1 MIVNTL
7 NRKLLRDLW
16 RLRGQVLAI
25 AVVVASGVAVLV
37 MSLSTLNSLQETAST
52 YYERY
57 RFADVFAS
65 VTRAPEQL
73 AGRIAAIPGVQH
85 AETRISKLATLD
97 IDGFAEPVI
106 GQLVSI
112 PERGESVLNRLAL
125 LAGRRVQPDHPVV
138 VVLSVPFAE
147 AHGLTTGSRLHGII
161 NGKRRELIV
170 VGIALSPEHVYAIG
184 PGALMP
190 DNQRFG
196 ILWMGRDALAAAF
209 DLDGAFNDISLSLL
223 HGTRPETVIP
233 PLDQLLARY
242 GGIGAIA
249 RADQLSNWFLMNE
262 IEQLGTMARILPSIF
277 LMVAAFLT
285 NMVLARI
292 IATERSEIGLMKA
305 FGYRNTEIGWHYAR
319 MVMAITAIGIVLGWL
334 VGAWFG
340 KVSTGLYAEFYRFPL
355 LIFAP
360 PPSTFA
366 IGALVSLGAA
376 LAGTFSSLR
385 RAAALPPAEAMRP
398 PAPPLYRRTQ
408 LSRSRFAAWLDQP
421 TRIILRQ
428 ITRWPGRALLTSA
441 GIGLSVGVLVMA
453 LQWIDSINHIVQ
465 VYFYD
470 TQRQDMMIGLVE
482 PQSDTSAH
490 ELAHLPGVLAVEPM
504 RIVSAYLRHGNRSHR
519 GALTGIP
526 PDAQLQRVYDAG
538 GYTVPLPPGGV
549 VLGTKL
555 AEKLGVTTGDTL
567 QVDVLEGRRPQLQ
580 IPVVGL
586 FETYIGIPAFIDI
599 HTLNRLLKERPS
611 LEYAN
616 LLVDDASLPALYEA
630 LKGMPEVSAVMLRE
644 AAIRTFNDTL
654 AETLLIYISFFAMF
668 ACALG
673 FGVVYNSTRI
683 ALSERGRELAT
694 LRVLGFSRAEIS
706 YILLGEVAL
715 LILIG
720 LPLGCLAGQGL
731 ALVMTTA
738 FETELYRVPMIIE
751 LSTYGTA
758 ILVALL
764 ATAVS
769 ATLVRRRLDRL
780 DLIAVLKTRE

>member
-1 MIVNTL
+1 MNTL

-25 AVVVASGVAVLV
+25 AMVVASGVAVLV
-37 MSLSTLNSLQETAST
+37 MSLATLNSLQETAAT

-57 RFADVFAS
+57 RFADIFAG

-73 AGRIAAIPGVQH
+73 AKRVAAIPGVQH

-97 IDGFAEPVI
+97 IAGFAEPVI

-112 PERGESVLNRLAL
+112 PEHGESVLNRLAL
-125 LAGRRVQPDHPVV
+125 LAGRRVQPDHPDE
-138 VVLSVPFAE
+138 VVLSEPFAE
-147 AHGLTTGSRLHGII
+147 AHGLTTGSRLHAVI
-161 NGKRRELIV
+161 NGKRRELNV

-196 ILWMGRDALAAAF
+196 ILWMGRDALAAAY

-223 HGTRPETVIP
+223 HGTRPESVIP
-233 PLDQLLARY
+233 QLDQLLARY

-262 IEQLGTMARILPSIF
+262 IDQLGTLARILPTIF
-277 LMVAAFLT
+277 LVVAAFLT

-319 MVMAITAIGIVLGWL
+319 MVMCITAIGIVLGWL

-340 KVSTGLYAEFYRFPL
+340 KISTGLYAEFYRFPL

-366 IGALVSLGAA
+366 TGALVSLGAA

-385 RAAALPPAEAMRP
+385 RAAKLPPAEAMRP
-398 PAPPLYRRTQ
+398 PAPPLYRRTR
-408 LSRSRFAAWLDQP
+408 LSRSRIATWLDQP
-421 TRIILRQ
+421 SRIILRQ
-428 ITRWPGRALLTSA
+428 IVRWPGRALLTSA

-470 TQRQDMMIGLVE
+470 SQRQDMMVGLVE
-482 PQSDTSAH
+482 AQSDSAAH
-490 ELAHLPGVLAVEPM
+490 ELAHLPGVLSVEPM
-504 RIVSAYLRHGNRSHR
+504 RIVSAYLRHGNQSHR

-538 GYTVPLPPGGV
+538 GYVVPLPPGGV

-555 AEKLGVTTGDTL
+555 AEKLGVSTGDTL
-567 QVDVLEGRRPQLQ
+567 QVDVLQGRRPQLQ
-580 IPVVGL
+580 VPVAGV

-599 HTLNRLLKERPS
+599 ATLNRLLKERPS

-616 LLVDDASLPALYEA
+616 LLVDDAARPALYEA
-630 LKGMPEVSAVMLRE
+630 LKNMPKVSAVMLRE
-644 AAIRTFNDTL
+644 AAITTFNDTL

-668 ACALG
+668 ACTLG
-673 FGVVYNSTRI
+673 FGVVCNSTRI

-715 LILIG
+715 LVLVG
-720 LPLGCLAGQGL
+720 LPMGCIAGQGL
-731 ALVMTTA
+731 AWLMTSA
-738 FETELYRVPMIIE
+738 FETELYRVPLVIE
-751 LSTYGTA
+751 LSTYGMA
-758 ILVALL
+758 ILVALA
-764 ATAVS
+764 ATAAS
-769 ATLVRRRLDRL
+769 AALVRRRLDRL

>member
-1 MIVNTL
+1 VNAL

-16 RLRGQVLAI
+16 RMRGQVLAI
-25 AVVVASGVAVLV
+25 AMVVASGVAVLV
-37 MSLSTLNSLQETAST
+37 MSLATLSSLQETAFT

-57 RFADVFAS
+57 RFADIFAS

-73 AGRIAAIPGVQH
+73 AARIADIPGVQH
-85 AETRISKLATLD
+85 VETRISKLATLD
-97 IDGFAEPVI
+97 MAGFEEPVI

-112 PERGESVLNRLAL
+112 PEHGESVLNRLAL
-125 LAGRRVQPDHPVV
+125 LAGRRVQPDHPDE
-138 VVLSVPFAE
+138 VVLSEPFAE
-147 AHGLTTGSRLHGII
+147 AHGLTPGSRLHAII
-161 NGKRRELIV
+161 NGKRRALHV
-170 VGIALSPEHVYAIG
+170 VGIALSPEYVYAIG

-196 ILWMGRDALAAAF
+196 VLWMGRKALAAAY
-209 DLDGAFNDISLSLL
+209 DLDGAFNDIALSLL
-223 HGTRPETVIP
+223 HGTQPASVIQ

-262 IEQLGTMARILPSIF
+262 IDQLGTMARILPTIF
-277 LMVAAFLT
+277 LVVAAFLT

-305 FGYRNTEIGWHYAR
+305 FGYRSTEIGWHYAR
-319 MVMAITAIGIVLGWL
+319 MVIAITGVGIAIGWL
-334 VGAWFG
+334 IGAWFG
-340 KVSTGLYAEFYRFPL
+340 KVSTELYAEFYRFPL
-355 LIFAP
+355 LIFVP
-360 PPSTFA
+360 KPSSFA
-366 IGALVSLGAA
+366 AGAMVSLGAA
-376 LAGTFSSLR
+376 LAGTLGSMR
-385 RAAALPPAEAMRP
+385 RAASLPPAEAMRP
-398 PAPPLYRRTQ
+398 PSPPLYRRTR
-408 LSRSRFAAWLDQP
+408 LSTSRIAAWLDQP

-428 ITRWPGRALLTSA
+428 IVRWPGRALLTSA

-470 TQRQDMMIGLVE
+470 TQRQDMMVGLVE
-482 PQSDTSAH
+482 PQSSTAAY
-490 ELAHLPGVLAVEPM
+490 EFAHLPGVLAVEPM

-519 GALTGIP
+519 GALTGVP
-526 PDAQLQRVYDAG
+526 PDAQLQRVYDASG
-538 GYTVPLPPGGV
+538 HVVPLPPGGV

-555 AEKLGVTTGDTL
+555 AEKLGVGAGDTL

-580 IPVVGL
+580 VPVTGV
-586 FETYIGIPAFIDI
+586 FETYIGVPAFIDI
-599 HTLNRLLKERPS
+599 DTLNRLLKERPS

-616 LLVDDASLPALYEA
+616 LLVDENARPALYARLKA
-630 LKGMPEVSAVMLRE
+630 LPEISAVMLRE
-644 AAIRTFNDTL
+644 AAVSTFHETL

-694 LRVLGFSRAEIS
+694 LRVLGFSRTEIS

-715 LILIG
+715 LIFVG

-731 ALVMTTA
+731 AWLMTSA
-738 FETELYRVPMIIE
+738 FETELYRVPLVVE

-758 ILVALL
+758 VLVALL
-764 ATAVS
+764 ATAAS
-769 ATLVRRRLDRL
+769 AALVRRRLDRL

>member
-1 MIVNTL
+1 MKVL

-25 AVVVASGVAVLV
+25 AMVVASGVAVLV
-37 MSLSTLNSLQETAST
+37 MSLATLSSLQETAAT
-52 YYERY
+52 YYERH
-57 RFADVFAS
+57 RFADVFAR

-73 AGRIAAIPGVQH
+73 AARIAGIPGVQH

-97 IDGFAEPVI
+97 IAGFEEPVI

-112 PERGESVLNRLAL
+112 PEHGESVLNRLAL
-125 LAGRRVQPDHPVV
+125 LAGRRVQPDHPDE
-138 VVLSVPFAE
+138 VVLSEPFAE
-147 AHGLTTGSRLHGII
+147 AHALTTGSRLHAII
-161 NGKRRELIV
+161 NGKRRALHV
-170 VGIALSPEHVYAIG
+170 VGIALSPEYVYAIG

-196 ILWMGRDALAAAF
+196 VLWMGRKALAAAY
-209 DLDGAFNDISLSLL
+209 DLDGAFNDIALSLL
-223 HGTRPETVIP
+223 HGTQPASVIQ
-233 PLDQLLARY
+233 PLDQLLGRY

-262 IEQLGTMARILPSIF
+262 IDQLGTMARILPTIF
-277 LMVAAFLT
+277 LVVAAFLT

-319 MVMAITAIGIVLGWL
+319 MVIAITAVGIVLGW
-334 VGAWFG
+334 VIGAVFG
-340 KVSTGLYAEFYRFPL
+340 KVSTELYAEFYRFPL
-355 LIFAP
+355 LIFEP
-360 PPSTFA
+360 KPSSFA
-366 IGALVSLGAA
+366 AGALVSLGAA
-376 LAGTFSSLR
+376 LTGTLGSMH

-398 PAPPLYRRTQ
+398 PSPPLYRRTR
-408 LSRSRFAAWLDQP
+408 LSTSRLAAWLDQP

-428 ITRWPGRALLTSA
+428 IARWPGRALLTSA
-441 GIGLSVGVLVMA
+441 GIGLSVGVLIMA

-470 TQRQDMMIGLVE
+470 TQRQDMMVGLVE
-482 PQSDTSAH
+482 PQSATAAY
-490 ELAHLPGVLAVEPM
+490 EFAHLPGVLAVEPM

-519 GALTGIP
+519 GALTGVP
-526 PDAQLQRVYDAG
+526 PGAQLQRVYDASG
-538 GYTVPLPPGGV
+538 HVVPLPPGGV

-555 AEKLGVTTGDTL
+555 AEKLGVTVGDTL
-567 QVDVLEGRRPQLQ
+567 QVDVLEGRRPHLQ
-580 IPVVGL
+580 VPVTGV
-586 FETYIGIPAFIDI
+586 FETYIGVPAFIDI
-599 HTLNRLLKERPS
+599 TTLNRLLKERPS

-616 LLVDDASLPALYEA
+616 LLVDEAARPALYARLKA
-630 LKGMPEVSAVMLRE
+630 LPEISAVMLRE
-644 AAIRTFNDTL
+644 AAVRTFHETL

-683 ALSERGRELAT
+683 ALSERGREMAT
-694 LRVLGFSRAEIS
+694 LRVLGFSRTEIS

-715 LILIG
+715 LIFVG

-731 ALVMTTA
+731 AWLMTSA
-738 FETELYRVPMIIE
+738 FETELFRVPLVIE

-758 ILVALL
+758 VLVALL
-764 ATAVS
+764 ATAAS
-769 ATLVRRRLDRL
+769 AALVRRRLDRL

>member
-1 MIVNTL
+1 MKVL

-25 AVVVASGVAVLV
+25 AMVVASGVAVLV
-37 MSLSTLNSLQETAST
+37 MSLATLSSLQETAVT
-52 YYERY
+52 YYERH

-73 AGRIAAIPGVQH
+73 AARIAGIPGVQH

-97 IDGFAEPVI
+97 IAGFEEPVI

-112 PERGESVLNRLAL
+112 PEHGESVLNRLAL
-125 LAGRRVQPDHPVV
+125 LAGRRVQPDHPDE
-138 VVLSVPFAE
+138 VVLSEPFAE
-147 AHGLTTGSRLHGII
+147 AHGLTPGSRLHAII
-161 NGKRRELIV
+161 NGKRRALHV
-170 VGIALSPEHVYAIG
+170 VGIALSPEYVYAIG

-196 ILWMGRDALAAAF
+196 VLWMGRKALAAAY
-209 DLDGAFNDISLSLL
+209 DLDGAFNDIALSLL
-223 HGTRPETVIP
+223 HGTQPASVIQ
-233 PLDQLLARY
+233 PLDQLLGRY

-262 IEQLGTMARILPSIF
+262 IDQLGTMARILPTIF
-277 LMVAAFLT
+277 LVVAAFLT

-319 MVMAITAIGIVLGWL
+319 MVIAITAVGIVLGW
-334 VGAWFG
+334 VIGAVFG
-340 KVSTGLYAEFYRFPL
+340 KVSTELYAEFYRFPL
-355 LIFAP
+355 LIFEP
-360 PPSTFA
+360 KPSSFA
-366 IGALVSLGAA
+366 AGALVSLGAA
-376 LAGTFSSLR
+376 LTGTLGSMH

-398 PAPPLYRRTQ
+398 PSPPLYRRTR
-408 LSRSRFAAWLDQP
+408 LSTSRLAAWLDQP

-428 ITRWPGRALLTSA
+428 IVRWPGRALLTSA
-441 GIGLSVGVLVMA
+441 GIGLSVGVLIMA

-470 TQRQDMMIGLVE
+470 TQRQDMMVGLVE
-482 PQSDTSAH
+482 PQSATAAY
-490 ELAHLPGVLAVEPM
+490 EFAHLPGVLAVEPM

-519 GALTGIP
+519 GALTGVP
-526 PDAQLQRVYDAG
+526 PGAQLQRVYDASG
-538 GYTVPLPPGGV
+538 HVVPLPPGGV

-555 AEKLGVTTGDTL
+555 AEKLGVTAGDTL
-567 QVDVLEGRRPQLQ
+567 QVDVLEGRRPHLQ
-580 IPVVGL
+580 VPVTGV
-586 FETYIGIPAFIDI
+586 FETYIGVPAFIDI
-599 HTLNRLLKERPS
+599 TTLNRLLKERPS

-616 LLVDDASLPALYEA
+616 LLVDDAARPALYARLKA
-630 LKGMPEVSAVMLRE
+630 LPEISAVMLRE
-644 AAIRTFNDTL
+644 AAVRTFHETL

-683 ALSERGRELAT
+683 ALSERGREMAT
-694 LRVLGFSRAEIS
+694 LRVLGFSRTEIS

-715 LILIG
+715 LIFVG

-731 ALVMTTA
+731 AWLMTSA
-738 FETELYRVPMIIE
+738 FETELFRVPLVIE

-758 ILVALL
+758 VLVALL
-764 ATAVS
+764 ATAAS
-769 ATLVRRRLDRL
+769 AALVRRRLDRL

>member
-1 MIVNTL
+1 MSAL

-25 AVVVASGVAVLV
+25 AMVVASGVAVLV
-37 MSLSTLNSLQETAST
+37 MSLATLSSLQETAFT

-57 RFADVFAS
+57 RFADIFAS

-73 AGRIAAIPGVQH
+73 AARIADIPGVQH

-97 IDGFAEPVI
+97 IADFKEPVI

-125 LAGRRVQPDHPVV
+125 LAGRRVQPDRPDE
-138 VVLSVPFAE
+138 VVLSEPFAE
-147 AHGLTTGSRLHGII
+147 AHGLTPGSRLHATI
-161 NGKRRELIV
+161 NSKRRALHV
-170 VGIALSPEHVYAIG
+170 VDIALSPEYVYAIG

-196 ILWMGRDALAAAF
+196 VLWMGRKALAAAY
-209 DLDGAFNDISLSLL
+209 DLDGAFNDIALSLL
-223 HGTRPETVIP
+223 HGTQPASVIQ

-242 GGIGAIA
+242 GGSGAIA

-262 IEQLGTMARILPSIF
+262 IDQLGTMARILPTIF
-277 LMVAAFLT
+277 LVVAAFLT

-305 FGYRNTEIGWHYAR
+305 FGYRSTEIGWHYAR
-319 MVMAITAIGIVLGWL
+319 MVIAITGVGIVLGWL
-334 VGAWFG
+334 IGAWFG
-340 KVSTGLYAEFYRFPL
+340 KVSTELYAEFYRFPL

-360 PPSTFA
+360 KPSSFA
-366 IGALVSLGAA
+366 AGAVVSLGAA
-376 LAGTFSSLR
+376 LAGTLGSMR
-385 RAAALPPAEAMRP
+385 RAASLPPAEAMRP
-398 PAPPLYRRTQ
+398 PSPPLYRRTR
-408 LSRSRFAAWLDQP
+408 LSTSRIAAWLDQP

-428 ITRWPGRALLTSA
+428 IVRWPGRALLTSA

-470 TQRQDMMIGLVE
+470 TQRQDMMVGLVE
-482 PQSDTSAH
+482 PQSSTAAY
-490 ELAHLPGVLAVEPM
+490 EFAHLPGVLAVEPM
-504 RIVSAYLRHGNRSHR
+504 RIVSAYLRHSNRSHR
-519 GALTGIP
+519 GALTGVP
-526 PDAQLQRVYDAG
+526 PDAQLQRVYDASG
-538 GYTVPLPPGGV
+538 HVVPLPPGGV

-555 AEKLGVTTGDTL
+555 AEKLGLSAGDTL

-580 IPVVGL
+580 VPVTGV
-586 FETYIGIPAFIDI
+586 FETYIGVPAFIDI
-599 HTLNRLLKERPS
+599 DTLNRLLKERPS

-616 LLVDDASLPALYEA
+616 LLVDEMARPALYARLKA
-630 LKGMPEVSAVMLRE
+630 LPEISAVMLRE
-644 AAIRTFNDTL
+644 AAVSTFHETL

-694 LRVLGFSRAEIS
+694 LRVLGFSRTEIS

-715 LILIG
+715 LIFVG

-731 ALVMTTA
+731 AWLMTSA
-738 FETELYRVPMIIE
+738 FETELYRVPLVVE

-758 ILVALL
+758 VLVALL
-764 ATAVS
+764 ATAAS
-769 ATLVRRRLDRL
+769 AALVWRRLDRL

>member
-1 MIVNTL
+1 VNAL

-16 RLRGQVLAI
+16 RMRGQVLAI
-25 AVVVASGVAVLV
+25 AMVVASGVAVLV
-37 MSLSTLNSLQETAST
+37 MSLATLSSLQETAFT

-57 RFADVFAS
+57 RFADIFAS

-73 AGRIAAIPGVQH
+73 AARIADIPGVQH
-85 AETRISKLATLD
+85 VETRISKLATLD
-97 IDGFAEPVI
+97 MAGFEEPVI

-112 PERGESVLNRLAL
+112 PEHGESVLNRLAL
-125 LAGRRVQPDHPVV
+125 LAGRRVQPDHPDE
-138 VVLSVPFAE
+138 VVLSEPFAE
-147 AHGLTTGSRLHGII
+147 AHGLTPGSRLHAII
-161 NGKRRELIV
+161 NGKRRALHV
-170 VGIALSPEHVYAIG
+170 VGIALSPEYVYAIG

-196 ILWMGRDALAAAF
+196 VLWMGRKALAAAY
-209 DLDGAFNDISLSLL
+209 DLDGAFNDIALSLL
-223 HGTRPETVIP
+223 HGTQPASVIQ

-262 IEQLGTMARILPSIF
+262 IDQLGTMARILPTIF
-277 LMVAAFLT
+277 LVVAAFLT

-305 FGYRNTEIGWHYAR
+305 FGYRSTEIGWHYAR
-319 MVMAITAIGIVLGWL
+319 MVIAITGVGIAIGWL
-334 VGAWFG
+334 IGAWFG
-340 KVSTGLYAEFYRFPL
+340 KVSTELYAEFYRFPL

-360 PPSTFA
+360 KPSSFA
-366 IGALVSLGAA
+366 AGAMVSLGAA
-376 LAGTFSSLR
+376 LAGTLGSMR
-385 RAAALPPAEAMRP
+385 RAASLPPAEAMRP
-398 PAPPLYRRTQ
+398 PSPPLYRRTR
-408 LSRSRFAAWLDQP
+408 LSTSRIAAWLDQP

-428 ITRWPGRALLTSA
+428 IVRWPGRALLTSA

-470 TQRQDMMIGLVE
+470 TQRQDMMVGLVE
-482 PQSDTSAH
+482 PQSSTAAY
-490 ELAHLPGVLAVEPM
+490 EFAHLPGVLAVEPM

-519 GALTGIP
+519 GALTGVP
-526 PDAQLQRVYDAG
+526 PDAQLQRVYDASG
-538 GYTVPLPPGGV
+538 HVVPLPPGGV

-555 AEKLGVTTGDTL
+555 AEKLGVGAGDTL

-580 IPVVGL
+580 VPVTGV
-586 FETYIGIPAFIDI
+586 FETYIGVPAFIDI
-599 HTLNRLLKERPS
+599 NTLNRLLKERPS

-616 LLVDDASLPALYEA
+616 LLVDETARPALYARLKA
-630 LKGMPEVSAVMLRE
+630 LPEISAVMLRE
-644 AAIRTFNDTL
+644 AAVSTFHETL

-694 LRVLGFSRAEIS
+694 LRVLGFSRTEIS

-715 LILIG
+715 LIFVG

-731 ALVMTTA
+731 AWLMTSA
-738 FETELYRVPMIIE
+738 FETELYRVPLVVE

-758 ILVALL
+758 VLVALL
-764 ATAVS
+764 ATAAS
-769 ATLVRRRLDRL
+769 AALVRRRLDRL

>member
-1 MIVNTL
+1 MNTL

-25 AVVVASGVAVLV
+25 AMVVASGVAVLV
-37 MSLSTLNSLQETAST
+37 MSLATLNSLQETAST

-57 RFADVFAS
+57 RFADIFAS

-73 AGRIAAIPGVQH
+73 AGRIATIPGVQH

-97 IDGFAEPVI
+97 IADFKEPVI

-125 LAGRRVQPDHPVV
+125 LAGRRVQPNHPDE
-138 VVLSVPFAE
+138 VVLSEPFAE
-147 AHGLTTGSRLHGII
+147 AHGLTTGSRLHAVIH
-161 NGKRRELIV
+161 GKRRTLTV

-196 ILWMGRDALAAAF
+196 ILWMGRDALAAAY
-209 DLDGAFNDISLSLL
+209 DLDGAFNDIALSLL
-223 HGTRPETVIP
+223 HGTRPEAVIQ

-249 RADQLSNWFLMNE
+249 RADQLSNWFMMNE
-262 IEQLGTMARILPSIF
+262 IDQLGTMARILPTIF
-277 LMVAAFLT
+277 LIVAAFLT

-319 MVMAITAIGIVLGWL
+319 MVMSITAIGIVLGWL

-398 PAPPLYRRTQ
+398 PAPPLYRRTR
-408 LSRSRFAAWLDQP
+408 LSTSRLAAGLDQP

-453 LQWIDSINHIVQ
+453 LQWLDSINHIVQ

-470 TQRQDMMIGLVE
+470 TQRQDMMVGLVE
-482 PQSDTSAH
+482 AQSDTAAH
-490 ELAHLPGVLAVEPM
+490 ELSRLPGVLSVEPM

-526 PDAQLQRVYDAG
+526 PDAQLQRIYDAG
-538 GYTVPLPPGGV
+538 GYVVPLPPGGV

-555 AEKLGVTTGDTL
+555 AEKLGVTPGDTL

-580 IPVVGL
+580 IPVVGV

-599 HTLNRLLKERPS
+599 STLNRLLKERPS

-616 LLVDDASLPALYEA
+616 LLVDDAARPALYDT
-630 LKGMPEVSAVMLRE
+630 LKGMPEISAVMLRE

-668 ACALG
+668 ACTLG

-715 LILIG
+715 LIFIG

-731 ALVMTTA
+731 AWLMTSA
-738 FETELYRVPMIIE
+738 FETELYRVPLIIE

-764 ATAVS
+764 ATAAS
-769 ATLVRRRLDRL
+769 AALVRRRLDRL

>member
-1 MIVNTL
+1 MNTL

-25 AVVVASGVAVLV
+25 AMVVASGVAVLV
-37 MSLSTLNSLQETAST
+37 MSLATLNSLQETAAT

-57 RFADVFAS
+57 RFADIFAG

-73 AGRIAAIPGVQH
+73 AKRVAAIPGVQH

-97 IDGFAEPVI
+97 IAGFAEPVI

-112 PERGESVLNRLAL
+112 PEHGESVLNRLAL
-125 LAGRRVQPDHPVV
+125 LAGRRMQPDHPDE
-138 VVLSVPFAE
+138 VVLSEPFAE
-147 AHGLTTGSRLHGII
+147 AHGLTTGSRLHAVI
-161 NGKRRELIV
+161 NGKRRELNV

-196 ILWMGRDALAAAF
+196 ILWMGRDALAAAY

-223 HGTRPETVIP
+223 HGTRPESVIP
-233 PLDQLLARY
+233 QLDQLLARY

-262 IEQLGTMARILPSIF
+262 IDQLGTLARILPTIF
-277 LMVAAFLT
+277 LVVAAFLT

-319 MVMAITAIGIVLGWL
+319 MVMCITAIGIVLGWL

-340 KVSTGLYAEFYRFPL
+340 KISTGLYAEFYRFPL

-366 IGALVSLGAA
+366 TGALVSLGAA

-385 RAAALPPAEAMRP
+385 RAAKLPPAEAMRP
-398 PAPPLYRRTQ
+398 PAPPLYRRTR
-408 LSRSRFAAWLDQP
+408 LSRSRIATWLDQP
-421 TRIILRQ
+421 SRIILRQ
-428 ITRWPGRALLTSA
+428 IVRWPGRALLTSA

-470 TQRQDMMIGLVE
+470 SQRQDMMVGLVE
-482 PQSDTSAH
+482 AQSDSAAH
-490 ELAHLPGVLAVEPM
+490 ELAHLPGVLSVEPM
-504 RIVSAYLRHGNRSHR
+504 RIVSAYLRHGNQSHR

-538 GYTVPLPPGGV
+538 GYVVPLPPGGV

-555 AEKLGVTTGDTL
+555 AEKLGVSTGDTL

-580 IPVVGL
+580 VPVAGV

-599 HTLNRLLKERPS
+599 ATLNRLLKERPS

-616 LLVDDASLPALYEA
+616 LLVDDAARPALYEA
-630 LKGMPEVSAVMLRE
+630 LKNMPKVSAVMLRE
-644 AAIRTFNDTL
+644 AAITTFNDTL

-668 ACALG
+668 ACTLG

-715 LILIG
+715 LVLVG
-720 LPLGCLAGQGL
+720 LPMGCIAGQGL
-731 ALVMTTA
+731 AWLMTSA
-738 FETELYRVPMIIE
+738 FETELYRVPLVIE
-751 LSTYGTA
+751 LSTYGMA
-758 ILVALL
+758 ILVALA
-764 ATAVS
+764 ATAAS
-769 ATLVRRRLDRL
+769 AALVRRRLDRL

>member
-1 MIVNTL
+1 MNTL

-25 AVVVASGVAVLV
+25 AMVVASGVAVLV
-37 MSLSTLNSLQETAST
+37 MSLATLNSLQETAST

-57 RFADVFAS
+57 RFADIFAS

-73 AGRIAAIPGVQH
+73 AGRIATIPGVQH

-97 IDGFAEPVI
+97 IADFKEPVI

-125 LAGRRVQPDHPVV
+125 LAGRRVQPNHPDE
-138 VVLSVPFAE
+138 VVLSEPFAE
-147 AHGLTTGSRLHGII
+147 AHGLTTGSRLHAVI
-161 NGKRRELIV
+161 NGKRRTLTV

-196 ILWMGRDALAAAF
+196 ILWMGRDALAAAY
-209 DLDGAFNDISLSLL
+209 DLDGAFNDIALSLL
-223 HGTRPETVIP
+223 HGTRPEAVIQ

-262 IEQLGTMARILPSIF
+262 IDQLGTMARILPTIF
-277 LMVAAFLT
+277 LIVAAFLT

-319 MVMAITAIGIVLGWL
+319 MVMSITAIGIVLGWL

-398 PAPPLYRRTQ
+398 PAPPLYRRTR
-408 LSRSRFAAWLDQP
+408 LSTSRLAAGLDQP

-453 LQWIDSINHIVQ
+453 LQWLDSINHIVQ

-470 TQRQDMMIGLVE
+470 TQRQDMMVGLVE
-482 PQSDTSAH
+482 AQSDTAAH
-490 ELAHLPGVLAVEPM
+490 ELSRLPGVLSVEPM

-526 PDAQLQRVYDAG
+526 PDAQLQRIYDAG
-538 GYTVPLPPGGV
+538 GYVVPLPPGGV

-555 AEKLGVTTGDTL
+555 AEKLGVTPGDTL

-580 IPVVGL
+580 IPVVGV

-599 HTLNRLLKERPS
+599 STLNRLLKERPS

-616 LLVDDASLPALYEA
+616 LLVDDAARPALYDT
-630 LKGMPEVSAVMLRE
+630 LKGMPEISAVMLRE

-668 ACALG
+668 ACTLG

-715 LILIG
+715 LIFIG

-731 ALVMTTA
+731 AWLMTSA
-738 FETELYRVPMIIE
+738 FETELYRVPLIIE

-764 ATAVS
+764 ATAAS
-769 ATLVRRRLDRL
+769 AALVRRRLDRL